1 MSTVRIQVR
10 RGTAAQWTSVNP
22 ILAAGEMGVE
32 SDTNLFK
39 FGNGSST
46 WTALAYANNS
56 DVAIGEISQDAINTA
71 LTMGAGLSKTYNDGA
86 NTITINVDSNVVAL
100 KSYVDAQVS
109 GLSNTLDSDYIP
121 LSDRGVAG
129 GVASLD
135 NAGKVPANQLNIS
148 ETIQDVIGSTIVSG
162 RGSSIAYNDATDT
175 LTLTAGLRGQGS
187 VSVTNA
193 TDNND
198 LIVKLNP
205 VVVADTKF
213 TGPLV
218 EVGTV
223 TSTDINATNV
233 TVSGNLT
240 VSGTSTTVNS
250 TNVSIEDPM
259 IQLGENNASNAV
271 DLGFVATFNNGTHQ
285 HSGLVR
291 DASDGKW
298 KLFSGVTAEPTTV
311 IDFTTYTKDGL
322 EVGGLVADSAR
333 IGNVTNN
340 EIQHLDGVGW
350 PIQGQIDEKLS
361 ITTASS
367 TYAPLASP
375 MFTGTVTLPE
385 GTVTSYMIANG
396 TITNEDIGAYAE
408 IAQSKVANLVANLAE
423 KAPKFSPTFTGT
435 IVLPGTTSIGSVS
448 ATEIGYL
455 DGVTS
460 SIQTQL
466 APVQGL
472 VNSVY
477 ALESDLNTAE
487 NTISSIESSVTSI
500 NTTTADLQTQ
510 INTKASSAS
519 LTAHEAD
526 TTNIHGIA
534 NTALLA
540 TKEYADTAEAD
551 AITAAGTAADTK
563 ISTAVAALTKSS
575 VGLANV
581 DNTSDAN
588 KPVSTATQTALNAR
602 LALAGGTM
610 TGALTLSGAPTSELH
625 AVTKQYADGL
635 AAGINF
641 HKPVLAASTGNTSAI
656 YNNGTSGFGATLTAD
671 TNRTFDNLDG
681 VSIPIGGRVLIKD
694 QTNAAQNGVYTL
706 TNNGSGS
713 TPWVITRA
721 TDTDNNPE
729 GEVSE
734 GDFTFVQ
741 GGNVNISKGFIMS
754 TSGTIVIGTSNIVY
768 SQFNASEAIIAGTN
782 ITKTGATIA
791 VANAP
796 TFSGAVTA
804 SSGIVFSDGTQTKVG
819 VPSITTIAT
828 AISSSATLAAG
839 EADKFVPLSG
849 AVQITLPAT
858 GYSTG
863 QSIDFYQASGTG
875 ASFASTNSVVGT
887 PGLKFRT
894 TYSVVTAMKISGGW
908 LVFGD
913 LSA

>member
-1 MSTVRIQVR
+1 
-10 RGTAAQWTSVNP
+10 
-22 ILAAGEMGVE
+22 
-32 SDTNLFK
+32 
-39 FGNGSST
+39 
-46 WTALAYANNS
+46 
-56 DVAIGEISQDAINTA
+56 
-71 LTMGAGLSKTYNDGA
+71 MGAGLSKTYNDGA

-109 GLSNTLDSDYIP
+109 GLANTVDTDYIP

-129 GVASLD
+129 GVAGLD
-135 NAGKVPANQLNIS
+135 NTGKVPANQLNIS
-148 ETIQDVIGSTIVSG
+148 ETIQDVIGSTLVSG
-162 RGSSIAYNDATDT
+162 RGSNVAYNDANDT

-205 VVVADTKF
+205 VVAADTKF

-223 TSTDINATNV
+223 TSTNVNATNV
-233 TVSGNLT
+233 TISGDLT
-240 VSGTSTTVNS
+240 VNGTTTTVNS
-250 TNVSIEDPM
+250 TTVSIDDPM
-259 IQLGENNASNAV
+259 IYIGDNNQSNSL
-271 DLGFVATFNNGTHQ
+271 DLGVVAAFNNGTYQ

-298 KLFSGVTAEPTTV
+298 KLFSGVIAEPTTTV
-311 IDFTTYTKDGL
+311 DFTTYTKDSL
-322 EVGGLVADSAR
+322 EIGGLHADSAR

-350 PIQGQIDEKLS
+350 PIQGQIDEKLAIS
-361 ITTASS
+361 TAAS
-367 TYAPLASP
+367 TYAPIASP
-375 MFTGTVTLPE
+375 MFSGTVTLPE
-385 GTVTSYMIANG
+385 GTVTSRMIANG
-396 TITNEDIGAYAE
+396 TITNEDIATYAE

-423 KAPKFSPTFTGT
+423 KATTHSPTLTGT
-435 IVLPGTTSIGSVS
+435 VVLPGTTSIGSVS

-487 NTISSIESSVTSI
+487 NTISSLESSVGSI
-500 NTTTADLQTQ
+500 NTTTTSLQTQ
-510 INTKASSAS
+510 VNTKASSAS

-534 NTALLA
+534 DTSVLA
-540 TKEYADTAEAD
+540 TATTVATAKSEAI
-551 AITAAGTAADTK
+551 AAAGTAADTK
-563 ISTAVAALTKSS
+563 VSTAVAALTKSS

-588 KPVSTATQTALNAR
+588 KPVSTATQTALSAR

-610 TGALTLSGAPTSELH
+610 TGALTLSGAPTLDLH
-625 AVTKQYADGL
+625 AATKSYVDGL

-641 HKPVLAASTGNTSAI
+641 HQPVKVATNVNLATV
-656 YNNGTSGFGATLTAD
+656 YNNGTNGLGATLTAD
-671 TNRTFDNLDG
+671 TNRAITTIDG
-681 VSIPIGGRVLIKD
+681 ISIVVGDRVLVKD
-694 QTNAAQNGVYTL
+694 QTTATQNGIYTL
-706 TNNGSGS
+706 TTVGSGS
-713 TPWVITRA
+713 TPYVLTRA
-721 TDTDNNPE
+721 TDSDNNPS
-729 GEVSE
+729 GELAT
-734 GDFTFVQ
+734 GDFCFV
-741 GGNVNISKGFIMS
+741 
-754 TSGTIVIGTSNIVY
+754 TSGTTNAAKGFLVSTTGTITLGTTNVNY
-768 SQFNASEAIIAGTN
+768 AQFNASEAITAGTN

-791 VANAP
+791 VADAP

-804 SSGIVFSDGTQTKVG
+804 SSGVTFSDGTQTKVG

-839 EADKFVPLSG
+839 EADKFVPLTG

-875 ASFASTNSVVGT
+875 ASFASTNGVVGT

-894 TYSVVTAMKISGGW
+894 TNSVVTALKISSGW